1 MVAVEAA
8 IAVAADVPLQAT
20 AVAAIRRRAAMVAA
34 GPRTA
39 VVDRRTAA
47 ADPTAEDRMVAAG
60 TVVDMGGNTAL
71 DSFPA

>member
-8 IAVAADVPLQAT
+8 IALAAGVPLQAT
-20 AVAAIRRRAAMVAA
+20 AVAAIRRRAVIVAA
-34 GPRTA
+34 APRTA
-39 VVDRRTAA
+39 VDRRTAA

>member
-8 IAVAADVPLQAT
+8 IAAADVPLQAT
-20 AVAAIRRRAAMVAA
+20 AAAAIQHRAAMVAA

-47 ADPTAEDRMVAAG
+47 ADPTVVDRMVAAG